1 MSTYYKGKQAASY
14 DRAWKRF
21 SERTHLVTCSML
33 DFKLLQKPAGE
44 TGSPRRILD
53 VACGTGLLLH
63 DLSVCLP
70 HAELYGVDESQEM
83 LAQARLCLSD
93 HAHVH
98 FTQASLTGGK
108 GAGLPYEPGS
118 FDLITCMN
126 ALHYFSDPVATLR
139 GLSELLLPQGQ
150 LLIED
155 YARRTFPFPWPL
167 FEWLIKRFD
176 PQHRHAF
183 TLEEAQE
190 LCQQAGLEVSTAT
203 HFSIDLL
210 WKGWALLAW
219 SRSVH

>member
-1 MSTYYKGKQAASY
+1 MQSTYYKGRQAAAYNQS
-14 DRAWKRF
+14 WKQF
-21 SERTHLVTCSML
+21 SERTHAVACSML
-33 DFKLLQKPAGE
+33 DFERLQQPVGVQ
-44 TGSPRRILD
+44 GRPRRILD

-63 DLSVCLP
+63 NLSIRFP
-70 HAELYGVDESQEM
+70 HAELYGVDASQEM
-83 LAQARLCLSD
+83 LAQAYLRLND

-108 GAGLPYEPGS
+108 RAGLPYEPES
-118 FDLITCMN
+118 FDLITCTN
-126 ALHYFSDPVATLR
+126 AFHYFPDPVATLR

-150 LLIED
+150 FLIED
-155 YARRTFPFPWPL
+155 YARRTFPWPL
-167 FEWLIKRFD
+167 FEWLIKRVD

-203 HFSIDLL
+203 HFPIDLL

-219 SRSVH
+219 SGSVH